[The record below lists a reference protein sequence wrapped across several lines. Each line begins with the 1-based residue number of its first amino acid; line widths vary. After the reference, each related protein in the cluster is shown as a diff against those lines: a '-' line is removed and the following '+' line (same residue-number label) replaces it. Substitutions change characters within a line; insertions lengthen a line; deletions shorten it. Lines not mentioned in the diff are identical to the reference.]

1 MKKLLLLLAL
11 SFSFVAVSL
20 AQRQVTGQ
28 VTGENG
34 DPLVGA
40 SVQVMNTQ
48 VGTITDF
55 DGNFQI
61 EVPSGANTLVVSYLG
76 YTEQMVDIT
85 GQNSVTV
92 SLVVDGIALDD
103 IVVVGYAEQ
112 EKRFSTQSV
121 STLGSE
127 SFKDWP
133 ALSPQQL
140 MQGQIAGVQM
150 VNSSGVLGANS
161 SVRIRGATSI
171 TAGAQ
176 PLYVVDGVPLNDN
189 SMSFAQGGG
198 TSLNPLQ
205 NINPNDIESM
215 SVLKDA
221 SAVAIYGSRGA
232 NGVVLITTK
241 KGKKGQK
248 TAINVDMFTGW
259 SQPTNLE
266 SMMNTEQFTDFRN
279 DLQRA
284 QGQNVTDYTG
294 VRDRYF
300 DWPDAVTRTG
310 RQNSVNVSARGGD
323 ERTTFS
329 LVGSFLR
336 QEGFTIGNEAD
347 SYSGRFNFEHKA
359 NNLITVG
366 ANVAASTIFMNRI
379 GVENNTAAPLTSA
392 YLQLPFV
399 LPTDENGAFV
409 NTGFIQNVVAREE
422 LNINDH
428 TSRRLTGNVYAVLNL
443 AEGLTFRTDWG
454 IDNFGTSEKGRTV
467 NLFTPGGSA
476 YRTQWNDNK
485 WLSTNTLNYGTKF
498 GLSDINLLA
507 GYSFET
513 SRLEVLEAAG
523 TGFASDGL
531 PNVASAA
538 NPTSAFESGDEWAL
552 ESQFLRANY
561 RYADKYMVEGSVRR
575 DGSSRFGANN
585 KYGTFW
591 AIGGGWIISE
601 ESFLQNNSFI
611 NFMKLTASY
620 GTAGNDRIGNFTHLA
635 LYGGGAAADYG
646 GSAGLRPTQVPNPD
660 LTWEETTQ
668 FDIGLNVQF
677 YRNIFNLQ
685 VNVYN
690 KETVGNLLS
699 VPLPYTTGFTGA
711 QRNVGSVQNRGIEL
725 DLNALIVN
733 TADFRWSVGFNIA
746 FNDNEVLELPDDSPI
761 DEFDNR
767 FISGS
772 VAQRAV
778 VGQSINEFYVVRHQ
792 GVNPQ
797 TGDFE
802 WLDIDGNPT
811 TTYNP
816 SRDRQYIGSAIPDF
830 IGGIN
835 TTFAYKGFDA
845 TLLFNFTYGNL
856 VLIDGL
862 RFTENMVAPG
872 FNKSTVLLDYWQESG
887 DQAFAPSLGSSTVG
901 SFNQLSTLQ
910 VQNGSF
916 MRLRNINVGYSVPP
930 RFLSGQ
936 NAVRSFRV
944 YALAQNIFLWKDSS
958 FRGPDPEVSANGT
971 NNQVQG
977 QSFFALPQPLSL
989 QVGINV
995 GF

>member
-11 SFSFVAVSL
+11 SFGISIASY
-20 AQRQVTGQ
+20 AQRQVTGT
-28 VTGENG
+28 VSGENNE
-34 DPLVGA
+34 PLVGA
-40 SVQVMNTQ
+40 SVEVEGAN

-55 DGNFQI
+55 DGNFSI
-61 EVPSGANTLVVSYLG
+61 EVPDGSNVLLVSYLG
-76 YTEQMVDIT
+76 YAEQRVEIGNLD
-85 GQNSVTV
+85 NVFV
-92 SLVVDGIALDD
+92 SLVPGGIALDD
-103 IVVVGYAEQ
+103 VVVVGYAEQ

-121 STLGSE
+121 STLSSE

-140 MQGQIAGVQM
+140 LQGQVAGVQM
-150 VNSSGVLGANS
+150 VNSSGVLGANAN
-161 SVRIRGATSI
+161 VRVRGATSI

-232 NGVVLITTK
+232 NGVILITTK
-241 KGKKGQK
+241 KGRKGQK

-259 SQPTNLE
+259 SEPTNLE
-266 SMMNTEQFTDFRN
+266 AMMNTEQFTTFRN

-284 QGQNVTDYTG
+284 QGQPETDYSG
-294 VRDRYF
+294 VRDSYF
-300 DWPDAVTRTG
+300 DWPGAVTRTG
-310 RQNSVNVSARGGD
+310 RQNSVNISARGGD

-329 LVGSFLR
+329 VVGNFLR

-347 SYSGRFNFEHKA
+347 RFSGRFNFEHRA
-359 NNLITVG
+359 NDLVTVG
-366 ANVAASTIFMNRI
+366 ANVSASTIFMNRI
-379 GVENNTAAPLTSA
+379 GVENNTAAPLTSS

-399 LPTDENGAFV
+399 QPFDENGAYV
-409 NTGFIQNVVAREE
+409 NTGFIQNVLARED

-428 TSRRLTGNVYAVLNL
+428 TSRRLTGNIFAELNL
-443 AEGLTFRTDWG
+443 AKGLTFRTDWG
-454 IDNFGTSEKGRTV
+454 MDNFGTSEKGRTV
-467 NLFTPGGSA
+467 DLFTPGGSA
-476 YRTQWNDNK
+476 YRTQWTDNK
-485 WLSTNTLNYGTKF
+485 WMSTNTLNYNTQVGK
-498 GLSDINLLA
+498 SDLNFLA
-507 GYSFET
+507 GYSYET
-513 SRLEVLEAAG
+513 SRLEILEAAG

-538 NPTSAFESGDEWAL
+538 NPTSAFESGTEWAL

-561 RYADKYMVEGSVRR
+561 RYDNKYMLEASVRR

-591 AIGGGWIISE
+591 AVGGGWILSE
-601 ESFLQNNSFI
+601 ESFLVDNDFI

-635 LYGGGAAADYG
+635 LYGGGAAADYAG
-646 GSAGLRPTQVPNPD
+646 LAGLRPTQVPNPD
-660 LTWEETTQ
+660 LTWEETAQ
-668 FDIGLNVQF
+668 LDIGLNIQF
-677 YRNIFNLQ
+677 YRNIFNVQ
-685 VNVYN
+685 MNYYD
-690 KETVGNLLS
+690 KITTGNLLS
-699 VPLPYTTGFTGA
+699 VPLPFTTGFAGA
-711 QRNVGSVQNRGIEL
+711 QANVGSVQNRGFEF
-725 DLNALIVN
+725 DFSALLVN
-733 TADFRWSVGFNIA
+733 KADFQWSLGFNVA
-746 FNDNEVLELPDDSPI
+746 FNENTVLELPDDSPV
-761 DEFDNR
+761 DEFGNK
-767 FISGS
+767 FIGGS

-778 VGQSINEFYVVRHQ
+778 EGMSINEFYVVRHQ

-802 WLDIDGNPT
+802 WLDLDGNPT
-811 TTYNP
+811 NIYDP
-816 SRDRQYIGSAIPDF
+816 SNNRQYVGSAIPQF

-835 TTFAYKGFDA
+835 TTIAYKGFDA
-845 TLLFNFTYGNL
+845 TFLFNFTYGNL

-872 FNKSTVLLDYWQESG
+872 FNKSVALLDYWQEVG
-887 DQAFAPSLGSSTVG
+887 DEAFAPSLASPTVN

-916 MRLRNINVGYSVPP
+916 LRLRNVNVGYTLPP
-930 RFLSGQ
+930 RLLSGQ
-936 NAVRSFRV
+936 NAIRSLRI
-944 YALAQNIFLWKDSS
+944 YALAQNLWLWNDST
-958 FRGPDPEVSANGT
+958 FRGPDPEVSANGPNT
-971 NNQVQG
+971 QVQG
-977 QSFFALPQPLSL
+977 QSFFALPQPYSL
-989 QVGINV
+989 QIGVNV